1 MIIQSKYTKIFNSKD
16 LTRQKYDELYNFAVL
31 IRSHKNTVS
40 QYVNGNLLHF
50 LKYNKFQFL
59 KEIRERFKGVIPSSF
74 DAQLY
79 TQVFTCYQNK
89 FDAIQHKLVFEV
101 VTFKGFEFYKRDTKT
116 HKKGDL
122 KKVIIAKRQTPLSI
136 CLTYLARYGNE
147 NTLQYINSNISK
159 CDEKKREFYNNIL
172 RYRNKF
178 GFERLY
184 NLALSKRKRIVK
196 HYSEYLIEF
205 KSLTFSGRCRKT
217 RIIDYNHR
225 FGSVINS
232 FISLSGIGRKS
243 FDIPVTFNKVCHG
256 NMKDYRKKNPDY
268 EYTLTFDEKKHRVNI
283 HLCKDGERY
292 IPQVNGSTVGI
303 DVNCKHNLFSLS
315 DETTYDYDRK
325 LVNDFCKLSLEIDKL
340 KEKNKEYKVGKRK
353 QQKLDTLKSKMIKS
367 EQQLIADMCKT
378 LQSQGVGHIVME
390 DLNNGFG
397 KCYVK
402 DKDNVDINYNRKV
415 KFLGLSSLKQEVEHI
430 ARKYD
435 IAVSQEKLYK
445 YVQTTFDD
453 ARNNLRYFKDKV
465 KHYEEQTKMA
475 YSLYSSVQ
483 ALKLC
488 ERIRKMSD
496 EELVDFYNDVCMKRW
511 DKKSYCFIIIPIM
524 SYEDGRIDW
533 FHTYRN
539 IKNVECLTEKNISD
553 INNLVN
559 TIKPD
564 TKYISYELLKGYNN
578 QFKKLD
584 IENMINIII
593 EKETDITNEELI

>member
-1 MIIQSKYTKIFNSKD
+1 MLIQSKYTKIFHSKD
-16 LTRQKYDELYNFAVL
+16 LTRQKYDELYDFAVL
-31 IRSHKNTVS
+31 IQNHKNIVS
-40 QYVNGNLLHF
+40 EYVNQNLLHF
-50 LKYNKFQFL
+50 LEYNKFQFI
-59 KEIRERFKGVIPSSF
+59 KEMREHFKDVIPSSF

-101 VTFKGFEFYKRDTKT
+101 VTFKGFEFYKRDTK
-116 HKKGDL
+116 KYNKGDL
-122 KKVIIAKRQTPLSI
+122 KKVVIDQKQTPLSN
-136 CLTYLARYGNE
+136 CLTYLARYANE
-147 NTLQYINSNISK
+147 NIINYINSNINK
-159 CDEKKREFYNNIL
+159 CDEKKREFYRNIL
-172 RYRNKF
+172 RCCEKY

-196 HYSEYLIEF
+196 HYSEYPIEF
-205 KSLTFSGRCRKT
+205 KSLSFSGRCRKT
-217 RIIDYNHR
+217 KIIDYNHR

-243 FDIPVTFNKVCHG
+243 FDIPISFNKGWHG
-256 NMKDYRKKNPDY
+256 NMKDYRKKNNDY
-268 EYTLTFDEKKHRVNI
+268 VYILTFNEKEHQVSI

-292 IPQVNGSTVGI
+292 IPQVKGKTVGI

-367 EQQLIADMCKT
+367 EQQIIADMCKT

-402 DKDNVDINYNRKV
+402 DKDNEDINYNRKV

-435 IAVSQEKLYK
+435 IAVSTVQASYTSKMCPMCGCIEDENRPNQETFACIECGYRDNADFNAAKNIRNRVLVTVLRESLLKQLGNGAFEPKKLK
-445 YVQTTFDD
+445 RERVKEVLLSFRRNLQETARSECIEGSLTTFD
-453 ARNNLRYFKDKV
+453 YV
-465 KHYEEQTKMA
+465 
-475 YSLYSSVQ
+475 
-483 ALKLC
+483 
-488 ERIRKMSD
+488 
-496 EELVDFYNDVCMKRW
+496 
-511 DKKSYCFIIIPIM
+511 
-524 SYEDGRIDW
+524 
-533 FHTYRN
+533 
-539 IKNVECLTEKNISD
+539 
-553 INNLVN
+553 
-559 TIKPD
+559 
-564 TKYISYELLKGYNN
+564 
-578 QFKKLD
+578 
-584 IENMINIII
+584 
-593 EKETDITNEELI
+593 

>member
-1 MIIQSKYTKIFNSKD
+1 MIIQGKYTKIFNSKD
-16 LTRQKYDELYNFAVL
+16 LTRQKYDELYNFAAL

-50 LKYNKFQFL
+50 LEYNKFQFL
-59 KEIRERFKGVIPSSF
+59 KAMRERFKGVIPSSF

-79 TQVFTCYQNK
+79 THVFDCYQNK
-89 FDAIQHKLVFEV
+89 FDVIQRKLVFDV
-101 VTFKGFEFYKRDTKT
+101 VTFKGFEFYKRDTKK

-122 KKVIIAKRQTPLSI
+122 KKVVIDKRQTPLSI
-136 CLTYLARYGNE
+136 CLTYFARYGNE

-159 CDEKKREFYNNIL
+159 CDEKKRAFYNNIL
-172 RYRNKF
+172 RYCNKF

-196 HYSEYLIEF
+196 HYSEYPIEF

-232 FISLSGIGRKS
+232 FVSLSGIGRKS

-268 EYTLTFDEKKHRVNI
+268 EYTLTFDEKKHQVNI

-315 DETTYDYDRK
+315 DETTYDYNRK
-325 LVNDFCKLSLEIDKL
+325 LVNDFCKLSIEIDKL
-340 KEKNKEYKVGKRK
+340 KERNKEYKVGRRK

-367 EQQLIADMCKT
+367 EQQLISTMCKT

-390 DLNNGFG
+390 NLDNGFG

-402 DKDNVDINYNRKV
+402 DNDNDGINYNRKV

-435 IAVSQEKLYK
+435 IAVSTVQASYTSKMCPICGCIEDENRPNQETFECIECGHKDNADFNAAKNIRNRVLVTVLRESLLKQMDNGAFEPRKLK
-445 YVQTTFDD
+445 REKVKEVLLSFRRNLQDNARSECIESGHTTFD
-453 ARNNLRYFKDKV
+453 
-465 KHYEEQTKMA
+465 
-475 YSLYSSVQ
+475 
-483 ALKLC
+483 
-488 ERIRKMSD
+488 
-496 EELVDFYNDVCMKRW
+496 
-511 DKKSYCFIIIPIM
+511 
-524 SYEDGRIDW
+524 
-533 FHTYRN
+533 
-539 IKNVECLTEKNISD
+539 
-553 INNLVN
+553 
-559 TIKPD
+559 
-564 TKYISYELLKGYNN
+564 YI
-578 QFKKLD
+578 
-584 IENMINIII
+584 
-593 EKETDITNEELI
+593 

>member
-40 QYVNGNLLHF
+40 QYVNGDLLHF
-50 LKYNKFQFL
+50 LEYNKFQFL
-59 KEIRERFKGVIPSSF
+59 KAMRAYFKGVIPSSF

-79 TQVFTCYQNK
+79 TQIFDCYQNK
-89 FDAIQHKLVFEV
+89 FDAIQRKLVFDV
-101 VTFKGFEFYKRDTKT
+101 VTFKGFDFYKRNTKK

-122 KKVIIAKRQTPLSI
+122 KKVIINKKQTPLSN

-147 NTLQYINSNISK
+147 NTINYISSNINK

-172 RYRNKF
+172 RCCEKY

-196 HYSEYLIEF
+196 HYSEYPIEF

-217 RIIDYNHR
+217 KIIDYNHR
-225 FGSVINS
+225 FGPVINS

-243 FDIPVTFNKVCHG
+243 FDIPVTFNKGWHG

-268 EYTLTFDEKKHRVNI
+268 EYMLTFNEKYHQVNI

-292 IPQVNGSTVGI
+292 IPQVNGNTIGI

-340 KEKNKEYKVGKRK
+340 KEKDKEYKVGKRK
-353 QQKLDTLKSKMIKS
+353 QQKLDTLKSKMAMS
-367 EQQLIADMCKT
+367 EQQLIADMCKI

-402 DKDNVDINYNRKV
+402 DKDNSDINYNRKV

-435 IAVSQEKLYK
+435 IAVSTVHASYTSKMCPVCGCIEDENRPNQETFECIECGHKDNADFNAAKNIRNRVCVTVLRNMLLKQLDNGAFEPRKLK
-445 YVQTTFDD
+445 REKVKEVLLSFRRDLQENARSECIESNAITFD
-453 ARNNLRYFKDKV
+453 YV
-465 KHYEEQTKMA
+465 
-475 YSLYSSVQ
+475 
-483 ALKLC
+483 
-488 ERIRKMSD
+488 
-496 EELVDFYNDVCMKRW
+496 
-511 DKKSYCFIIIPIM
+511 
-524 SYEDGRIDW
+524 
-533 FHTYRN
+533 
-539 IKNVECLTEKNISD
+539 
-553 INNLVN
+553 
-559 TIKPD
+559 
-564 TKYISYELLKGYNN
+564 
-578 QFKKLD
+578 
-584 IENMINIII
+584 
-593 EKETDITNEELI
+593 

>member
-16 LTRQKYDELYNFAVL
+16 LTRQKYDELHDFAVL

-40 QYVNGNLLHF
+40 QYVNDNLLHF
-50 LKYNKFQFL
+50 LEYNKFQFL

-101 VTFKGFEFYKRDTKT
+101 VTFKGFEFYKRDTKK

-122 KKVIIAKRQTPLSI
+122 KKVVIDKRQTPLSI
-136 CLTYLARYGNE
+136 CLTYLARYGTE
-147 NTLQYINSNISK
+147 NTLQYINSNISN
-159 CDEKKREFYNNIL
+159 CDEKKRAFYNNIL
-172 RYRNKF
+172 RCCEKY

-184 NLALSKRKRIVK
+184 KLALSKRNHITKQ
-196 HYSEYLIEF
+196 YSEHPIEF

-232 FISLSGIGRKS
+232 FVSLSGIGRKS
-243 FDIPVTFNKVCHG
+243 FDIPVTFNKGWHG

-268 EYTLTFDEKKHRVNI
+268 EYTITFNEREHQVNI

-367 EQQLIADMCKT
+367 EQQLISTMCKT

-390 DLNNGFG
+390 NLDNGFG
-397 KCYVK
+397 KGYVK
-402 DKDNVDINYNRKV
+402 DKGDEGINYNRKV

-435 IAVSQEKLYK
+435 IAVSTVQASYTSKMCPICGCIEDENRPNQETFECIECGHKDNADFNAAKNIRNRVLVTVLRESLLKQMDNDAFEPRKLKREKVKEVLLSFRRTLQENARSEYTESRL
-445 YVQTTFDD
+445 TTFD
-453 ARNNLRYFKDKV
+453 YV
-465 KHYEEQTKMA
+465 
-475 YSLYSSVQ
+475 
-483 ALKLC
+483 
-488 ERIRKMSD
+488 
-496 EELVDFYNDVCMKRW
+496 
-511 DKKSYCFIIIPIM
+511 
-524 SYEDGRIDW
+524 
-533 FHTYRN
+533 
-539 IKNVECLTEKNISD
+539 
-553 INNLVN
+553 
-559 TIKPD
+559 
-564 TKYISYELLKGYNN
+564 
-578 QFKKLD
+578 
-584 IENMINIII
+584 
-593 EKETDITNEELI
+593 

>member
-1 MIIQSKYTKIFNSKD
+1 MIIQSKYTNIFNSKD
-16 LTRQKYDELYNFAVL
+16 LTRQKYDELYNLAVL

-50 LKYNKFQFL
+50 LEYNKFQFL
-59 KEIRERFKGVIPSSF
+59 KAMRAYFKGVIPSSF
-74 DAQLY
+74 DAHLY

-89 FDAIQHKLVFEV
+89 FDAIQHKLVFKV
-101 VTFKGFEFYKRDTKT
+101 VTFKGFEFYKRDTKK

-122 KKVIIAKRQTPLSI
+122 KKVVIDKRQTPLSI

-159 CDEKKREFYNNIL
+159 CDEKKREFYSNIL
-172 RYRNKF
+172 RCCENY

-196 HYSEYLIEF
+196 HYSESPIEF

-232 FISLSGIGRKS
+232 FVSLSGIGRKS
-243 FDIPVTFNKVCHG
+243 FDIPVTFNKVYHG

-268 EYTLTFDEKKHRVNI
+268 EYTLTFDEKKHQVNI
-283 HLCKDGERY
+283 HLCKDGERC
-292 IPQVNGSTVGI
+292 IPKAKGNTIGI

-315 DETTYDYDRK
+315 DETTYDYNRK
-325 LVNDFCKLSLEIDKL
+325 LVNDFCNLSLEIDKL
-340 KEKNKEYKVGKRK
+340 KGKNKEYKVGRRK
-353 QQKLDTLKSKMIKS
+353 QQKLDTLKTKMAKS
-367 EQQLIADMCKT
+367 EQQLISTMCKT

-402 DKDNVDINYNRKV
+402 DKDNDGINYNRKV

-435 IAVSQEKLYK
+435 IAVSTVQASYTSKMCPICGCIEDENRPNQETFECIECGYKDNADFNAAKNIRNRVLVTVLRETLLKQMDNGAFEPRKLKREKVKEVLLSFRRNLQENASSEY
-445 YVQTTFDD
+445 TESGHPTFD
-453 ARNNLRYFKDKV
+453 
-465 KHYEEQTKMA
+465 
-475 YSLYSSVQ
+475 
-483 ALKLC
+483 
-488 ERIRKMSD
+488 
-496 EELVDFYNDVCMKRW
+496 
-511 DKKSYCFIIIPIM
+511 
-524 SYEDGRIDW
+524 
-533 FHTYRN
+533 
-539 IKNVECLTEKNISD
+539 
-553 INNLVN
+553 
-559 TIKPD
+559 
-564 TKYISYELLKGYNN
+564 YI
-578 QFKKLD
+578 
-584 IENMINIII
+584 
-593 EKETDITNEELI
+593 